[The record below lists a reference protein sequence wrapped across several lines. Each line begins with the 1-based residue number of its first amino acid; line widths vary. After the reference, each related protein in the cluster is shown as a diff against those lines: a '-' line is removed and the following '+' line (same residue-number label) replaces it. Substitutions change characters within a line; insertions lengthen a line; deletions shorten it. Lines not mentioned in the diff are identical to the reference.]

1 MLDMT
6 SEERDVYFVSGTNA
20 DWQRQTSLAN
30 STTLIL
36 MVEVADL
43 SQSSLLVEMLSRVL
57 QSVEYGLRMLLAR
70 HRLLYLK
77 YSKTR
82 FVML

>member
-1 MLDMT
+1 MCFFIFITGDSDSAAFGARANTLLDMT

-57 QSVEYGLRMLLAR
+57 QSV
-70 HRLLYLK
+70 
-77 YSKTR
+77 
-82 FVML
+82 